1 MSFRTSD
8 APSKDFIRTLSRQQ
22 RNLNAVQERITTGR
36 RINRPSDDPFGA
48 AAVVRLRANED
59 VNAQFQSSAKAA
71 GDFVTQSDIALDT
84 QERTLDRIRTLVV
97 QGISSVTPAQARTAV
112 AQEIDS
118 LRRVTLN
125 AANGVASD
133 GRFLFGGTRQDA
145 PPFDP
150 VTGAAAAT
158 PATPLTVQLEPS
170 TPPVEIG
177 VTAEGVFTDAQ
188 GTLFDLLAQTSAAL
202 RGTGDPAAD
211 QATLQAAL
219 GRLEGF
225 ADQTALARTR
235 LGASTNEVDR
245 VTERLTLF
253 SETLAQ
259 SRNDVESADFAE
271 SAVELAET
279 QRGLEATV
287 QVFARSR
294 RSLLDF
300 LA

>member
-48 AAVVRLRANED
+48 AAVVRLRASED

-97 QGISSVTPAQARTAV
+97 QGISSITPAQARTAI

-125 AANGVASD
+125 AANGVAAD

-145 PPFDP
+145 PPFDS
-150 VTGAAAAT
+150 VTGAPAAT

-170 TPPVEIG
+170 TPSVEIG
-177 VTAEGVFTDAQ
+177 VTSEGVFTDAQ
-188 GTLFDLLAQTSAAL
+188 GTLFDLLAQASAAL
-202 RGTGDPAAD
+202 RGTGDQAAD
-211 QATLQAAL
+211 QTTLQTAL

-245 VTERLTLF
+245 VTERLNLF